1 MAWESISV
9 SGNENYLDLY
19 LKKNVLESL
28 TLIFN
33 TYLLSWFYLMEFTV
47 FLYRNLTKENSIS

>member
-19 LKKNVLESL
+19 FKKNVLESL

-33 TYLLSWFYLMEFTV
+33 TYLLSWFYLMEFTA